1 MSIPK
6 PLRIKVCYWPN
17 KVGFQQRLEKNFNKN
32 LMEIR
37 TMFNLLV
44 IILDAIKKWTYITSN
59 SHNTRYFDVFVR
71 YCVKNLTRKML
82 YCQSHGKAPTTA
94 NLRNKEIILFAAY

>member
-1 MSIPK
+1 
-6 PLRIKVCYWPN
+6 
-17 KVGFQQRLEKNFNKN
+17 
-32 LMEIR
+32 MEIR

-44 IILDAIKKWTYITSN
+44 IILNAIKKWTYITSN

-71 YCVKNLTRKML
+71 YCVKNLKRKML